1 MDELLGE
8 FLTETNESLEVI
20 DLEMVTLEK
29 NPDSPE
35 ILSNIFRLVHTIK
48 GTCGFLG
55 LPRLEKVAHSGE
67 NILGKIRDGELSV
80 SSDIVSL
87 VLEALDRIREIMAD
101 LEATET
107 EPVGDDIEIIKRLD
121 AAALGETPV
130 LAAAAGGGPALEIV
144 SDSGAAVAEEETA
157 GEPASEPESTDDDVE
172 NHDRDLKPGE
182 VPLDQLERIF
192 QETEGPL
199 NAGPAEADL
208 VDEDIGR
215 DLKPGEVPLDELE
228 RIFQETEG
236 PVKQAGAASDEASV
250 PTDSSAEEGPA
261 DEPPADQPVAAAPV
275 AAPPPAAEAENERKP
290 AESSAATQ
298 SIRVSVDLLE
308 NLMNMVSELVLSRN
322 QLLQLV
328 RNDSDSDFAVPLQ
341 ALSHVTTELQ
351 ESAMQTR
358 MQPIGSAWNK
368 LPRIIRDLSN
378 ELGKKIDLDMRGA
391 DTELDRQVLE
401 LIRDPLTHMV
411 RNSADHGL
419 EVPDVRVAAGKSEI
433 GKVVLNAFHEGGHI
447 IIEIKD
453 DGAGINVDR
462 VKDKALASGL
472 ATAEELETMPE
483 QKALRFIFAPGF
495 STAAQVTS
503 VSGRGVGMDVVRT
516 NIEKIGGTVDLKS
529 VAGKGSTFTIKIPL
543 TLAIVSALVIE
554 CSKERFAIPQ
564 IAVLELVR
572 ASDNS
577 EHRIETINETPVLR
591 LRERLLPLVYL
602 RNILKLNDDV
612 SAATEQ
618 VATLGET
625 VETGDAN
632 AEAVVES
639 EAPAQSSPA
648 ATVPAKQ
655 RSGHEAV
662 IIVTQ
667 VGNYRFGIVVD
678 SVYDSEEIVVKP
690 VAPILSHINEFSG
703 NTILGDGSVIMIL
716 DPNGIAEASGELSVP
731 PAEEAGDEVATTRR
745 PSEGLETLLVFH
757 AGDAEPKAV
766 PLSLVARLEE
776 VSVADIETS
785 NGKMVVQYRGHLM
798 PLVEFDSSFQMRT
811 EGAQPVIVFTEDEHS
826 MGLLV
831 DRIVDIIEEKLDIE
845 LSSSKPG
852 LVGSAVIDGKATG
865 IMDTAYHL
873 TRAFDDWFKSKS
885 DRPFGEEAHLT
896 RILLVDDSKFF
907 RDILTPVLS
916 TAGYNVTTAVD
927 ATEALEL
934 RDAGEKFELIISDI
948 EMPGMDGFEFATEVR
963 QSSAW
968 KTIPLVALS
977 SHATQQDRQRGE
989 AAGFDD
995 YVAKHDR
1002 DALLQILTRTLT
1014 EHGVAA

>member
-182 VPLDQLERIF
+182 VPLDELERIF

-298 SIRVSVDLLE
+298 SIRVNVDLLE
-308 NLMNMVSELVLSRN
+308 NLMNMVSELVLTRN

-351 ESAMQTR
+351 ESVMQTR

-378 ELGKKIDLDMRGA
+378 ELGKKIELDMRGA

-419 EVPDVRVAAGKSEI
+419 ETPDVRVAAGKPET
-433 GKVVLNAFHEGGHI
+433 GKVILNAFHEGGHI

-472 ATAEELETMPE
+472 ATAEELDVMPE
-483 QKALRFIFAPGF
+483 QKALRFIFAAGF

-885 DRPFGEEAHLT
+885 DRPFGEEAHPT

>member
-1 MDELLGE
+1 MVIHLGNPGSMDDLLVE

-20 DLEMVTLEK
+20 DVELVTLEK

-35 ILSNIFRLVHTIK
+35 ILSGIFRLVHTIK

-55 LPRLEKVAHSGE
+55 LPRLEAVAHAAE
-67 NILGKIRDGELSV
+67 NVLGNIRDGKITV
-80 SSDIVSL
+80 SSEVITL
-87 VLEALDRIREIMAD
+87 VLEALDRIKQILGELA
-101 LEATET
+101 ASGT
-107 EPVGDDIEIIKRLD
+107 EPEGEDRELIARLDNIFGGDDSSPSQPADIETAPILSEPVADVD
-121 AAALGETPV
+121 AA
-130 LAAAAGGGPALEIV
+130 
-144 SDSGAAVAEEETA
+144 SQ
-157 GEPASEPESTDDDVE
+157 PELSPT
-172 NHDRDLKPGE
+172 KP
-182 VPLDQLERIF
+182 
-192 QETEGPL
+192 
-199 NAGPAEADL
+199 NEADL
-208 VDEDIGR
+208 DRDR

-228 RIFQETEG
+228 RIFQETPG
-236 PVKQAGAASDEASV
+236 
-250 PTDSSAEEGPA
+250 
-261 DEPPADQPVAAAPV
+261 PVAAVPAGNTPCSASPPRVDTPV
-275 AAPPPAAEAENERKP
+275 PVPAPPPQAMQVGNES
-290 AESSAATQ
+290 ESSQEVEKSSADSSSPKAKESGGQ

-351 ESAMQTR
+351 ESVMQTR

-419 EVPDVRVAAGKSEI
+419 EMPDVRVAAGKSEI

-462 VKDKALASGL
+462 VKEKALSNGL
-472 ATAEELETMPE
+472 TTAEELETMPE

-516 NIEKIGGTVDLKS
+516 NIEKIGGTVDVKS
-529 VAGKGSTFTIKIPL
+529 VAGQGSTFTIKIPL

-572 ASDNS
+572 ASDDS
-577 EHRIETINETPVLR
+577 DHRIETINQTPVLR

-602 RNILKLNDDV
+602 RDILKLNDDV
-612 SAATEQ
+612 PSATETIE
-618 VATLGET
+618 VISET
-625 VETGDAN
+625 AEIDAPDAETGDGM
-632 AEAVVES
+632 
-639 EAPAQSSPA
+639 EAPAKSSPA
-648 ATVPAKQ
+648 GSELAAANQVRE
-655 RSGHEAV
+655 RSENEAV

-716 DPNGIAEASGELSVP
+716 DPIGIAESTGELSVP
-731 PAEEAGDEVATTRR
+731 EAEDAAEDVPTTRR
-745 PSEGLETLLVFH
+745 WGQETETLLVFH
-757 AGDAEPKAV
+757 AGDEDPKAV

-776 VSVADIETS
+776 IDIATIERS
-785 NGKMVVQYRGHLM
+785 NGRYVVQYRGNLM
-798 PLVEFDSSFQMRT
+798 PLVEFDGSFQLRDQ
-811 EGAQPVIVFTEDEHS
+811 GRQAVVVFADGERA
-826 MGLLV
+826 MGLFV
-831 DRIVDIIEEKLDIE
+831 DRIVDIVEEHLDIK
-845 LSSSKPG
+845 LTSANQG
-852 LVGSAVIDGKATG
+852 LIGTAVIANKATG
-865 IMDTAYHL
+865 IVDAAHFL
-873 TRAFDDWFKSKS
+873 TKASGDWFKASGQL
-885 DRPFGEEAHLT
+885 PFGEEHYANRVLF
-896 RILLVDDSKFF
+896 VDDSRFF
-907 RDILTPVLS
+907 RNVLTPVLS
-916 TAGYNVTTAVD
+916 TAGYEVTIAEN
-927 ATEALEL
+927 AEEALRFCEL
-934 RDAGEKFELIISDI
+934 GDDFDVIVSDI
-948 EMPGMDGFEFATEVR
+948 EMPGTNGFQFAETLRKESR
-963 QSSAW
+963 W
-968 KTIPLVALS
+968 KDTPMIALS
-977 SHATQQDRQRGE
+977 AHATQQDHKRGE
-989 AAGFDD
+989 AAGFND
-995 YVAKHDR
+995 YVAKNDR
-1002 DALLQILTRTLT
+1002 DGLLNALTRVLT
-1014 EHGVAA
+1014 KNDRKAA